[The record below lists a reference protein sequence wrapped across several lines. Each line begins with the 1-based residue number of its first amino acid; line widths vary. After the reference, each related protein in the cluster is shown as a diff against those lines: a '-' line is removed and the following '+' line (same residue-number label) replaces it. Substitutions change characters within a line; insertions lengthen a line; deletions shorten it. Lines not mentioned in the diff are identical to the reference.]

1 MEASQPL
8 KGKSTHQGVE
18 VVCTRKAA
26 FSWESLMLSFK
37 GRATEPVTIQLREPE
52 VNTTIPSTQVKRAA
66 ARLDLMTPRFFTM
79 MSTNPSMPPER
90 SMR

>member
-37 GRATEPVTIQLREPE
+37 GRATEPVTIQLREP
-52 VNTTIPSTQVKRAA
+52 VA
-66 ARLDLMTPRFFTM
+66 
-79 MSTNPSMPPER
+79 
-90 SMR
+90 